1 MCVCDPKHQN
11 KAQSPKRYLEIPGEK
26 RGILR
31 KGNKGRYPINKP
43 SGSEKSLKTYDPLW
57 RLIK

>member
-1 MCVCDPKHQN
+1 VTPNTRTKL
-11 KAQSPKRYLEIPGEK
+11 KAQ

>member
-1 MCVCDPKHQN
+1 VTPNTRTKL
-11 KAQSPKRYLEIPGEK
+11 KAQRDILKIPGEK

>member
-1 MCVCDPKHQN
+1 VCETPNTRTKL
-11 KAQSPKRYLEIPGEK
+11 KAQKDILKIHGEK

-31 KGNKGRYPINKP
+31 KGSGRRYPINKY
-43 SGSEKSLKTYDPLW
+43 SGSEKSLKSYDPLW